1 MVKPFTTNG
10 RIAMDNIVDKLNQT
24 DFESFVF
31 FNELVRDVADYL
43 DENVEMHY
51 DINDLMEF
59 DNNRF
64 ELLYSQTFTA
74 LDTCEGAKSVVERFT
89 EMSEECDD
97 PSDAVHELRRR
108 LSAWYEYLVRCG

>member
-1 MVKPFTTNG
+1 
-10 RIAMDNIVDKLNQT
+10 MDNIVDRLNQT

-43 DENVEMHY
+43 DENVEMHH
-51 DINDLMEF
+51 DIADELEF
-59 DNNRF
+59 NENKYEYIRT
-64 ELLYSQTFTA
+64 QTYKT
-74 LDTCEGAKSVVERFT
+74 LDTYEGAKSVVERFT

>member
-10 RIAMDNIVDKLNQT
+10 RIAMDNIVDRLNQT

-31 FNELVRDVADYL
+31 FNELVRDVTDYL
-43 DENVEMHY
+43 NENVEIHY
-51 DINDLMEF
+51 DIADKLEF
-59 DNNRF
+59 NENKYEYIRT
-64 ELLYSQTFTA
+64 QTYKT
-74 LDTCEGAKSVVERFT
+74 LDTCEGSKSVVERFT

-97 PSDAVHELRRR
+97 PSDSVHELRRR